1 MISLI
6 LTLNISID
14 IVRSTL
20 LKVVYLLLLI
30 APFSLCIAQTRWE
43 VDTTR
48 IVSYADKFVVKLN
61 VDGQT
66 DSYIL
71 RNRQDGSLLQI
82 TPNNSYNVFLS
93 LDYQFLGLS
102 VGFSPSFL
110 TPENND
116 QLKGESS
123 FSDFRF
129 RAALGPWIQGF
140 QISTIEG
147 YYVEN
152 TEDFIPNWT
161 EGVDPYIQLSD
172 LKNQVWGM
180 STSYVFNPNFS
191 FRNLLYNTEWQKK
204 SAGSFIPTL
213 YYSYDRI
220 SFTLDDIKSKE
231 DIIPIRL
238 ALAYFYTGV
247 IKEHWFISGNLSPS
261 FGVRF
266 SKIRET
272 LNDINSERT
281 QTAFT
286 RTLEGGANIG
296 YASKKIVFGLGFT
309 FDINGYNEDKFNAVE
324 TNSIYGAIYFGYR
337 FNTPG
342 FIDRTYNKFAKKIG
356 MD

>member
-1 MISLI
+1 VKSI
-6 LTLNISID
+6 LFKI
-14 IVRSTL
+14 
-20 LKVVYLLLLI
+20 VYLLLLS
-30 APFSLCIAQTRWE
+30 APFSFCVAQTRWE

-66 DSYIL
+66 DSYKL
-71 RNRQDGSLLQI
+71 RNIQDGSLLEI
-82 TPNNSYNVFLS
+82 APNNTYNVFLS
-93 LDYQFLGLS
+93 LDYQFFGFS

-116 QLKGESS
+116 QLRGESS

-129 RAALGPWIQGF
+129 RAALGPWVQGF
-140 QISTIEG
+140 QISAIEG

-152 TEDFIPNWT
+152 TEDFVPNWT

-191 FRNLLYNTEWQKK
+191 FRNLLYNTEWQKQ

-231 DIIPIRL
+231 DIVPIRL

-247 IKEHWFISGNLSPS
+247 IDEHWFISGNLSPS
-261 FGVRF
+261 IGVRF
-266 SKIRET
+266 SKTQET
-272 LNDINSERT
+272 LNDISSERKN
-281 QTAFT
+281 TAFT
-286 RTLEGGANIG
+286 RTLEGGLDLG
-296 YASKKIVFGLGFT
+296 YADKKIVFGIGFT
-309 FDINGYNEDKFNAVE
+309 FDVNGYNEDKFNAVE
-324 TNSIYGAIYFGYR
+324 TNNIYGKVYFGYR

-342 FIDRTYNKFAKKIG
+342 FIDRTYNKLAKKVG
-356 MD
+356 LD